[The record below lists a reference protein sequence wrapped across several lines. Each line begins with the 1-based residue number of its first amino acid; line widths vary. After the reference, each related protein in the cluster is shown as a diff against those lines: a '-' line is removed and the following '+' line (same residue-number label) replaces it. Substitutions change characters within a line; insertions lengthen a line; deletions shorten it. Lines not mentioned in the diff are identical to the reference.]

1 MVFRQDVH
9 ARKAAKLHHA
19 PAAKP
24 MCNAQP
30 DVMLARSAITG
41 VSIEH
46 GSRIALYCVVKV
58 TCLYSRVPTL
68 VCCCLA
74 VLILAFLSFFELMC
88 HIEA

>member
-1 MVFRQDVH
+1 VFRQDVH
-9 ARKAAKLHHA
+9 ARKAAKLDHA

-30 DVMLARSAITG
+30 DVMLAGSAITG

-58 TCLYSRVPTL
+58 TCLYSGVPTL
-68 VCCCLA
+68 VVAALQY
-74 VLILAFLSFFELMC
+74 
-88 HIEA
+88 

>member
-1 MVFRQDVH
+1 MMFLQDAH
-9 ARKAAKLHHA
+9 ARKAAKLDHA

-46 GSRIALYCVVKV
+46 GGRIVV
-58 TCLYSRVPTL
+58 
-68 VCCCLA
+68 
-74 VLILAFLSFFELMC
+74 
-88 HIEA
+88 

>member
-9 ARKAAKLHHA
+9 ARKAAKLDHA

-24 MCNAQP
+24 VCNAQP
-30 DVMLARSAITG
+30 DVMLAGSAITG
-41 VSIEH
+41 VSIGH

-68 VCCCLA
+68 V
-74 VLILAFLSFFELMC
+74 
-88 HIEA
+88 